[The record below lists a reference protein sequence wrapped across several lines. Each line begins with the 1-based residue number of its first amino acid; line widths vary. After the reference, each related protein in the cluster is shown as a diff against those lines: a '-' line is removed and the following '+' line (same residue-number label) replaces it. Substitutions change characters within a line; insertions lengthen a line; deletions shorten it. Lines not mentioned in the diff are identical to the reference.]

1 MRRTSQLERNNL
13 ITNISAK
20 EEEIRHLQVQLQI
33 HEQRASP
40 SPSDTE
46 DEKIRQLLQERK
58 RLEFYLEEAHM
69 QLHDI
74 KSNWTSQNLT
84 LENQL
89 QRLSRQVAEENGEKR
104 KLIESKE
111 LLIER
116 IKELELETLKNCDE
130 LKARDNKVRK
140 GCCQKKVY

>member
-33 HEQRASP
+33 HEQRAI

-46 DEKIRQLLQERK
+46 DEKVRQLLQERK

-104 KLIESKE
+104 KLIEGKE
-111 LLIER
+111 LLAER
-116 IKELELETLKNCDE
+116 IKELELGALKNCEE
-130 LKARDNKVRK
+130 LKARDNKVSK
-140 GCCQKKVY
+140 MW